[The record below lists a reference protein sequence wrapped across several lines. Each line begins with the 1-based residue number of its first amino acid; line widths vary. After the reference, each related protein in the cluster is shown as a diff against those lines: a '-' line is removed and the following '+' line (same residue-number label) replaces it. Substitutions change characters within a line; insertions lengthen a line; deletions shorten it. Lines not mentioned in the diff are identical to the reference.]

1 MCSSDLGLGFGVWLH
16 GEAVGCGMVMAA
28 RLSQQLGSVDQA
40 FVDRLAHIIERAG
53 LPVVGPA
60 LGAASYIEHMRLD
73 KKAEAGQINFVLI
86 DAPGKV
92 VVRSA
97 PDDLVARVIDAS
109 CED

>member
-1 MCSSDLGLGFGVWLH
+1 MPPLTVASLQTITHSTPLTRPMP
-16 GEAVGCGMVMAA
+16 AIM
-28 RLSQQLGSVDQA
+28 
-40 FVDRLAHIIERAG
+40 
-53 LPVVGPA
+53 PA